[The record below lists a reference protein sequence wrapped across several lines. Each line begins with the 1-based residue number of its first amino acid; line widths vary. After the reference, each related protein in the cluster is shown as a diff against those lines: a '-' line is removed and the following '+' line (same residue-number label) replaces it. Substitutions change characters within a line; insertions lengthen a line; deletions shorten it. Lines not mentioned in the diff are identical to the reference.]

1 MAVDVQGRKLYMA
14 DFEKTGELTGSSSD
28 YEGRIIRTNLDGSQ
42 AEVLINEPGIWA
54 ELQQILHSL
63 YMYIYTYTIIYVIMY
78 I

>member
-42 AEVLINEPGIWA
+42 AEVLVNEPGSWA
-54 ELQQILHSL
+54 KITNIKTL
-63 YMYIYTYTIIYVIMY
+63 YKTS
-78 I
+78 